1 VPGTDRSSW
10 RGLPGLEVAE
20 VCGAFLPERL
30 HRRAEREDAPGG
42 GHAEGDPWFRGPGIR
57 QEESRGSC
65 GKAEGDEVGQSGGD
79 RSQRC
84 RGNLQLLRFSPGA
97 LAVVEDEQPVG
108 ADQPGNPEKDP
119 GGGKLPGWAI
129 GPDAGGGK
137 VAAHRLHEVGNP
149 GLHGH
154 GTPLRHGEGPGGEG
168 PGVAHERLAQEDWT
182 ALLEGL
188 SA

>member
-1 VPGTDRSSW
+1 MPGASRSPR

-20 VCGAFLPERL
+20 VRGAFLPERL
-30 HRRAEREDAPGG
+30 HRRAQREDAPGG
-42 GHAEGDPWFRGPGIR
+42 GDAEGNPRFRGPGIR
-57 QEESRGSC
+57 QEESRGSG

-79 RSQRC
+79 RGQGC
-84 RGNLQLLRFSPGA
+84 RGNLQLLRFPPGA

-119 GGGKLPGWAI
+119 GGGKLPGRAI

-137 VAAHRLHEVGNP
+137 AEAHRLHEVGNP

-154 GTPLRHGEGPGGEG
+154 GTPLCHGAGSGGEG
-168 PGVAHERLAQEDWT
+168 PGVAHERLAHVDWT
-182 ALLEGL
+182 ALLDGL